1 MVKAIVMPLLVFL
14 GALWFSGAHAGGANP
29 ELARQVAEIPE
40 SDLIIYSPDES
51 RYHATVFTDVNCPFC
66 RRLHTQMDDYLLFD
80 IEIRYAA
87 FPTIENA
94 LEQMHAVWCSD
105 DRKGA
110 ITRAK
115 RGEIIENPNN
125 CESGAVEDQL
135 DIALKNRF
143 MGTPA
148 IVTPKGRVLYGHV
161 SAEQLAEVLE
171 QER

>member
-1 MVKAIVMPLLVFL
+1 MVKSIAMPLLICL
-14 GALWFSGAHAGGANP
+14 GALWFSAAQAADP
-29 ELARQVAEIPE
+29 DLARQVEEIPE
-40 SDLIIYSPDES
+40 SDLIIYSPGEP

-66 RRLHTQMDDYLLFD
+66 RRLHTEMDDYLLFD

-87 FPTIENA
+87 FPSIDNA

-105 DRKGA
+105 DRKDA

-115 RGEIIENPNN
+115 QGNTIENPDN
-125 CESGAVEDQL
+125 CQSSAVDDQL
-135 DIALKNRF
+135 DIALRNRF

-161 SAEQLAEVLE
+161 SAEDLADALE